1 MDRIITLLAVAL
13 GWLLSEL
20 STLLRLRRED
30 RRAAGPLLSDLL
42 EIRHRLVALDAFRK
56 ELGKQVQIPA
66 QAQLQVQQYIR
77 ALVPDPPRFA
87 EKYAEAVSALARVDP
102 IRAFRLRGQ
111 PLIGPL
117 LAQLAG
123 LAASD
128 QAASGLW
135 IAVAEPKL
143 LGLLVPHLE
152 ELILDV
158 AGAHGW
164 RTWWRV
170 RRRLREPVLS
180 RSDKERIFNFLA
192 EIKKASGSAAG
203 A

>member
-1 MDRIITLLAVAL
+1 MDKIITLLAVAL
-13 GWLLSEL
+13 GWLLNEL

-30 RRAAGPLLSDLL
+30 RRAAGPVLTDLL
-42 EIRHRLVALDAFRK
+42 EIRHRLVALDAVVA
-56 ELGKQVQIPA
+56 ELGKRFEVPPQGRLLLQRFLQTLIPEA
-66 QAQLQVQQYIR
+66 PKFVETYEA
-77 ALVPDPPRFA
+77 
-87 EKYAEAVSALARVDP
+87 AVSTLARVDP
-102 IRAFRLRGQ
+102 IIAFRVRGQ
-111 PLIGPL
+111 PWIAPL
-117 LAQLAG
+117 LARLRA
-123 LAASD
+123 LAAFD
-128 QAASGLW
+128 QAGAEFWS
-135 IAVAEPKL
+135 AVVEPGVLTL
-143 LGLLVPHLE
+143 LRPGLE

-158 AGAHGW
+158 ARAHGW